1 MAVLKSKFQKLATKL
16 TSDKFAD
23 FRVAFRVFKES
34 DSYDPRTGESGD
46 SESYDLQAI
55 PIEIRDA
62 ERIFSNATND
72 SIFLVA
78 LKAGS
83 SQEFDT
89 SFQAELDGKNL
100 AIQAVENDAADA
112 AYFFRLAR

>member
-1 MAVLKSKFQKLATKL
+1 MATFKSEFQDLATEL
-16 TSDKFAD
+16 ISDEFAD

-34 DSYDPRTGESGD
+34 DAYDPRTDTGGVGESH
-46 SESYDLQAI
+46 DLQAI
-55 PIEIRDA
+55 PLEIEDA

-89 SFQAELDGKNL
+89 SYQAELDGKNL